1 MGPVPLELKS
11 EAPMSLGT
19 LPRRSLLQGALVA
32 TAAAF
37 NPVHRSWASGEEA
50 GALSLPTF
58 DGQLLLDP
66 AVREQ
71 AADDFGHTVH
81 RTPWAVLVPGSV
93 EDIVKVIRFARMH
106 HLKVSGTRAIGD
118 SHSTQGQAQ
127 VEAGVLID
135 MSALSTI
142 HEVNETSAW
151 VDAGVRWIQ
160 LLQATVPLGLSPPVL
175 TDYIDLSVGGTLAV
189 GGIGGQAF
197 RHGLQVDNV
206 LELEVVTGRG
216 ERVNCS
222 PFHRKP
228 LFDSVRSGLGQ
239 FGIIVRAKVR
249 LVPVPPMT
257 RTYSAAYTQLAGLVA
272 DQRKLIEDGR
282 FDYVEGS
289 IALAGGVRTYHLEA
303 VKYFHP
309 EAPPNDAALLQGLT
323 FQPGTVAVH
332 DSPYFDFTNRLAPM
346 VEQLKSL
353 GAWQLPHPW
362 LNVFIPGRSVV
373 AYVEQV
379 LEQTPEEEMGQGP
392 ILLYPF
398 HNRELTAP
406 FLRVP
411 ADQHTFLLAMLRN
424 AVPPTPENTQ
434 ALLAKNRLFLKQL
447 ADIGGKAYPIGSGP
461 QTPTEWSEHFQPLW
475 SLFQSSK
482 WAFDPDLVLTPGQR
496 IF

>member
-1 MGPVPLELKS
+1 
-11 EAPMSLGT
+11 MSTGA

-32 TAAAF
+32 SAAAF
-37 NPVHRSWASGEEA
+37 NPASRSWASSDEPGTLGVPA
-50 GALSLPTF
+50 F
-58 DGQLLLDP
+58 DGQLLLEP

-71 AADDFGHTVH
+71 AADDFGHLVH
-81 RTPWAVLVPGSV
+81 HAPWAVLVPGSV
-93 EDIVKVIRFARMH
+93 EDIVRVMRFARRH
-106 HLKVSGTRAIGD
+106 HLKVSGTRGIGE
-118 SHSTQGQAQ
+118 SHSTHGQAQ

-142 HEVNETSAW
+142 HDITANSVW
-151 VDAGVRWIQ
+151 VDAGVRWIH
-160 LLQATVPLGLSPPVL
+160 LLQATVPLGKSPPVL
-175 TDYIDLSVGGTLAV
+175 TDYIDLSVGGTLSV

-239 FGIIVRAKVR
+239 FGIIVRAKLR
-249 LVPVPPMT
+249 LVSVPPLT
-257 RTYSAAYTQLAGLVA
+257 RTYTAAYPRLAGLVA
-272 DQRKLIEDGR
+272 DQQKLIEDGR

-289 IALAGGVRTYHLEA
+289 ISLAGGVRTYHLEA

-309 EAPPNDAALLQGLT
+309 EAPPDDAALLQGLA
-323 FQPGTVAVH
+323 FQPGTVAVQ
-332 DSPYFDFTNRLAPM
+332 DSTYFGFANRLAPL
-346 VEQLKSL
+346 VELLKNL
-353 GAWQLPHPW
+353 GVWQFPHPW
-362 LNVFIPGRSVV
+362 LNVFVPGRSVTS
-373 AYVEQV
+373 YVEQV
-379 LEQTPEEEMGQGP
+379 LDQTSEEELGQGS

-411 ADQHTFLLAMLRN
+411 AGEHTFLLALLRT
-424 AVPPTPENTQ
+424 AVPPTPENVE
-434 ALLAKNRLFLKQL
+434 ALLAKNQLLLEQL
-447 ADIGGKAYPIGSGP
+447 ADIGGKAYPISSGP
-461 QTPTEWSEHFQPLW
+461 QNPAEWSEHFQPLW
-475 SLFQSSK
+475 GLFQSSK
-482 WAFDPDLVLTPGQR
+482 AAFDPDHLLTPGQR